1 MRGAHGDAVQG
12 HPPSRERRE
21 RRERDNRAMAE
32 ARRPAARRAILVEDP
47 NGSPHG

>member
-12 HPPSRERRE
+12 HPPSRE